1 MYMIRFVC
9 SMHWHSHMCRYA
21 VFEAGKQK
29 HKNAQN
35 RCFTQFSQN
44 FKSIELP
51 HKMFETSSNFNTD
64 HFLYKG
70 NFLGGETMTIQN
82 FENKHHP
89 TYQAWHWYGN
99 TNNRNCITDCHHSLI
114 QVLKNL
120 AVTQNLKVSF
130 NCKTLTLRL
139 RFGNC
144 FLSKFKCWY
153 NIVLV
158 QCSDKLLL
166 Q

>member
-1 MYMIRFVC
+1 MR
-9 SMHWHSHMCRYA
+9 RYA
-21 VFEAGKQK
+21 FFEAGKQK

-51 HKMFETSSNFNTD
+51 HKMFETSPNFNTN

-89 TYQAWHWYGN
+89 TVSLAHRAALCEYILKPKVPNCEPLDMPISRLTIANAWNPQG
-99 TNNRNCITDCHHSLI
+99 
-114 QVLKNL
+114 
-120 AVTQNLKVSF
+120 A
-130 NCKTLTLRL
+130 
-139 RFGNC
+139 
-144 FLSKFKCWY
+144 
-153 NIVLV
+153 
-158 QCSDKLLL
+158 
-166 Q
+166 